1 MHFWILKW
9 YLFGLIGEGDVLKD
23 VRSGG
28 VVEVDSAAAVDWCR
42 SVWRMC
48 VVGVF
53 FVFVVIG
60 V

>member
-9 YLFGLIGEGDVLKD
+9 YLFGLIGKGDVLKD

-42 SVWRMC
+42 SVWRMY